1 MRRLWPLA
9 LATTVGLIILCGLG
23 TWQIFRLAEK
33 RQLIAKLEARLA
45 APSISLS
52 EALERKAKGEDI
64 EYLKVE
70 FAGKVDW
77 PHALNK
83 ITSLNGKPGWEII
96 VPITSIDGISV
107 LVDAGASPEKISST
121 AQVQNATVQGV
132 IRLHSKGRGF
142 FDNDNDEI
150 SNTWFWWDVPE
161 MLAAAGTPAD
171 AKVATFILQKTA
183 STGTEPYASPQ
194 KPKVE
199 LKNNH
204 LGYAITWF
212 GLAAALLGVSV
223 FFARSLVKK
232 TDA

>member
-9 LATTVGLIILCGLG
+9 LATLVCLIILCGLG

-33 RQLIAKLEARLA
+33 NKLITKLEARLA
-45 APSISLS
+45 ALPIDLN
-52 EALERKAKGEDI
+52 EALEIKAKGEDI

-70 FAGKVDW
+70 FIGLVNW

-83 ITSLNGKPGWEII
+83 ITSINGKPGWQII
-96 VPITSIDGISV
+96 VPVTSADGVAV
-107 LVDAGASPEKISST
+107 LVDAGASPERISSS

-161 MLAAAGTPAD
+161 MLAAAGTPTD
-171 AKVATFILQKTA
+171 AKVATFIIQKTISSDSEKFA
-183 STGTEPYASPQ
+183 TPQ

-212 GLAAALLGVSV
+212 GLAAALLGVSG
-223 FFARSLVKK
+223 FFSRALVKK